1 MYQTVEQSTVVEKS
15 EESRSKEQVNEIE
28 GRGVGK
34 LETTKDGNSSDSAR
48 PSLDGRPLVQRLV
61 VVSLAV
67 SLEKMRG
74 LSGNSATH
82 EIIELLHN
90 ENFNLELFRT
100 MVKSCSDCKRITA
113 DVIEQCKAR

>member
-1 MYQTVEQSTVVEKS
+1 MNGTKKDQG
-15 EESRSKEQVNEIE
+15 NEIE
-28 GRGVGK
+28 GRSGGK
-34 LETTKDGNSSDSAR
+34 REKTKDRDASDSAT
-48 PSLDGRPLVQRLV
+48 PSPDGRPLVQRLV

-67 SLEKMRG
+67 SLEKMRAV
-74 LSGNSATH
+74 SGNSAPN

-100 MVKSCSDCKRITA
+100 MVKSCSDCKKITA